1 MLHVDEDD
9 TENYREDLK
18 TAFSNISNVK
28 TDATTYYFKKYG
40 FHIYDITL
48 YDAVKAS
55 YPDNLVQDM
64 PADTDTDTDA
74 E

>member
-1 MLHVDEDD
+1 METIL
-9 TENYREDLK
+9 
-18 TAFSNISNVK
+18 
-28 TDATTYYFKKYG
+28 FKVVG
-40 FHIYDITL
+40 CCICFDITL

-64 PADTDTDTDA
+64 PADTDTDA